1 MKHFMKS
8 GLYISYYLILNLVLK
23 KMKRSTRRQR
33 YRGIRE
39 GYRSGLEER
48 IASQL
53 KASGVSYS
61 YEKERLKYI
70 PVPKH
75 YTPDFILVGKNKKI
89 YIETKGRFLAK
100 DRTKHILDKEHHPDI
115 DLRFIFT
122 NSRQKL
128 YKGSSTTYGR
138 WCEKH
143 GFIYAERSVP
153 DSWLREIRKG

>member
-1 MKHFMKS
+1 M
-8 GLYISYYLILNLVLK
+8 
-23 KMKRSTRRQR
+23 KMKRTTRRQR

-48 IASQL
+48 VASQL

-100 DRTKHILDKEHHPDI
+100 DRTKHLLVQEQHPDI
-115 DLRFIFT
+115 DLRFVFT

-138 WCEKH
+138 WCDKH
-143 GFIYAERSVP
+143 GFTYAERSVP

>member
-1 MKHFMKS
+1 MSKQ
-8 GLYISYYLILNLVLK
+8 
-23 KMKRSTRRQR
+23 QR

-61 YEKERLKYI
+61 YEQERLKYI

-75 YTPDFILVGKNKKI
+75 YTPDFILIGKNKTI

-100 DRTKHILDKEHHPDI
+100 DRTKHLLVQSQYPEL
-115 DLRFIFT
+115 DLRFVFT
-122 NSRQKL
+122 NPNAKL
-128 YKGSSTTYGR
+128 YKGSKTTYGE
-138 WCEKH
+138 WCIKN
-143 GFIYAERSVP
+143 GFSFSKGSIP
-153 DSWLREIRKG
+153 DSWLNECVRGA

>member
-1 MKHFMKS
+1 MKHSMKS

-23 KMKRSTRRQR
+23 KMKRLTRKQR

-53 KASGVSYS
+53 KASGVVYS

-100 DRTKHILDKEHHPDI
+100 DRTKHLLVQEQHPDI
-115 DLRFIFT
+115 DLRFVFT

>member
-1 MKHFMKS
+1 M
-8 GLYISYYLILNLVLK
+8 K
-23 KMKRSTRRQR
+23 KMRRSTRRQR

-53 KASGVSYS
+53 KASGVVYS

-100 DRTKHILDKEHHPDI
+100 DRTKHILVQEQYPDI
-115 DLRFIFT
+115 DFRFIFS

-143 GFIYAERSVP
+143 GFVYAERNVP
-153 DSWLREIRKG
+153 DIWLNELKE

>member
-1 MKHFMKS
+1 
-8 GLYISYYLILNLVLK
+8 
-23 KMKRSTRRQR
+23 MKRLTRKQR

-53 KASGVSYS
+53 KASGVAYS
-61 YEKERLKYI
+61 YETERLKYI

-75 YTPDFILVGKNKKI
+75 YTPDFILVGKDKKI

-100 DRTKHILDKEHHPDI
+100 DRTKHLLVQEQHPDI

-128 YKGSSTTYGR
+128 YKGSSTTYGG